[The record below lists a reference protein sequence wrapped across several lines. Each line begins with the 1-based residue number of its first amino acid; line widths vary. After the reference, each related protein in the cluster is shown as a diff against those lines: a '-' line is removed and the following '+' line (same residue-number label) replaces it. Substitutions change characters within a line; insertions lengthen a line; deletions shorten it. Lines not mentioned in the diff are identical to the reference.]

1 MSPTAIP
8 TGAVNETCPWSGK
21 PVSPDSLTL
30 HQGHVV
36 GFCNTG
42 CRNKFE
48 AAVAHFDTAIAGLP
62 RPSTLLQFAGARIG
76 PARLSEAVLV
86 VVDAQAEYTTGSLR
100 LDGVDAALRTI
111 GRLLERA
118 RRVGTP
124 IIHVVQRGRAGGLF
138 DPAGP
143 GWPVDATAV
152 PREGEAVVEKTLPNA
167 FAGTDL
173 HARLRELGRPHVM
186 LVGFATHMCVSATAR
201 AGLDLGHAVTVI
213 ADATATRALPGVLGG
228 PPLAGQAVHAAAL
241 AELAD
246 RFAAVVAENQ
256 VED

>member
-1 MSPTAIP
+1 MSSTAIP
-8 TGAVNETCPWSGK
+8 KGAVNETCPWSGK

-30 HQGHVV
+30 YQGHVV

-42 CRNKFE
+42 CRDKFE
-48 AAVAHFDTAIAGLP
+48 IAVAHFETAIAGLP
-62 RPSTLLQFAGARIG
+62 RPSTLLMFAGARIG

-86 VVDAQAEYTTGSLR
+86 VVDAQAEYTTGSLP
-100 LDGVDAALRTI
+100 LDGVEAALETI

-118 RRVGTP
+118 RRIGTP

-143 GWPVDATAV
+143 GWPVDARAA
-152 PREGEAVVEKTLPNA
+152 PREGETIVEKTLPNA

-173 HARLRELGRPHVM
+173 HARLRELGRPNLI
-186 LVGFATHMCVSATAR
+186 LVGFATHMCISSSAR

-228 PPLAGQAVHAAAL
+228 PTLAGQAVHVAAL

-246 RFAAVVAENQ
+246 RFAAVVVEDQ